1 MKKFFLIIIP
11 AILVMSCEMRP
22 KKIQADETSI
32 QFDHSE
38 EHRHEHK
45 DYETAMVDKITA
57 VTEEVMHSEKYTY
70 LKVSDGNR
78 RYWIATASADI
89 EPGTTISYHDGLLRV
104 NFESQEFKRVFDTI
118 YLVNSVRVEGK
129 NPAGPP
135 TPEKDIDADTKNYIS
150 EIQGSISLDKLFASR
165 SEYDGKIVTVAGNV
179 IKVNRNIMGMD
190 WVHITDNS
198 IIGGKPAELTI
209 TTNSD
214 VSTGQKAVFKGKISL
229 NRDFGY
235 GYRYDILMEEAER
248 L

>member
-1 MKKFFLIIIP
+1 MKNFFLIIMS
-11 AILVMSCEMRP
+11 AIFVISCEMQP
-22 KKIQADETSI
+22 KKIQADETFI

-45 DYETAMVDKITA
+45 DYETAMIDKVTA
-57 VTEEVMHSEKYTY
+57 IAEEVLHSGRYTY
-70 LKVSDGNR
+70 LKVSDGYR

-89 EPGTTISYHDGLLRV
+89 EPGNTISYHDGLLRV

-118 YLVNSVRVEGK
+118 YLVNSVRLEGK
-129 NPAGPP
+129 NPVDQA
-135 TPEKDIDADTKNYIS
+135 TPQKDPDADTKNYIS
-150 EIQGSISLDKLFASR
+150 EIQGSISLDELFANR

-198 IIGGKPAELTI
+198 LNDGRQEDLII
-209 TTNSD
+209 TTNSS
-214 VSTGQKAVFKGKISL
+214 VLTGERVVFKGKISL

-235 GYRYDILMEEAER
+235 GYSYDILMEEAER